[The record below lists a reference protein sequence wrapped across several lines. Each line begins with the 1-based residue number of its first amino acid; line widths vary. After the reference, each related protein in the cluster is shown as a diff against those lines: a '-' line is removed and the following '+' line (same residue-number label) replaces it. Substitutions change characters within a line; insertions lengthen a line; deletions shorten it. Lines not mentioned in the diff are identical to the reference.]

1 MFSFLPPLVIIFV
14 IYIFVVRMLG
24 KSALAQLTPHDF
36 AALFFL
42 AYVAFQPIQI
52 DTYVQ
57 SFIGIVAIGLTH
69 YLMSRLSLVDGVKH
83 WIIGQPTVL
92 VRHGE
97 ILPANLKRS
106 HFSLTELLSV
116 LRTSGYP
123 RVKDIEYAF
132 LEPNGDVS
140 IVPKREYA
148 PLTPS
153 HLGMEP
159 EYEGIPLT
167 MIVEGKVQKRNLK
180 LINRDEDWLNQQLA
194 SQGFHNTSN
203 IFFAYILDGDN
214 ELEIV
219 SYPTNTKESEG

>member
-1 MFSFLPPLVIIFV
+1 MLNFLPPLVIIFI
-14 IYIFVVRMLG
+14 IYIMVVRMLG

-57 SFIGIVAIGLTH
+57 AFIGIVAIGLTH
-69 YLMSRLSLVDGVKH
+69 HFLSRLSLVDGIKH

-97 ILPANLKRS
+97 ILPTNLKRS

-123 RVKDIEYAF
+123 KVKDIEYAF

-153 HLGMEP
+153 HLGIEP

-167 MIVEGKVQKRNLK
+167 MIVEGKIQKRNLK
-180 LINRDEDWLNQQLA
+180 LINRDEAWLWEQLR
-194 SQGFHNTSN
+194 SQGFEETSK

-214 ELEIV
+214 ALEV
-219 SYPTNTKESEG
+219 VRYPTNTKESEG

>member
-1 MFSFLPPLVIIFV
+1 MLSFLPPLVLIF
-14 IYIFVVRMLG
+14 ILYISVVRMLG

-52 DTYVQ
+52 DTYTQ
-57 SFIGIVAIGLTH
+57 ALIGIIAIGLTH
-69 YLMSRLSLVDGVKH
+69 HLLSRLSLVDGIKH

-106 HFSLTELLSV
+106 HFSLVELLSV

-167 MIVEGKVQKRNLK
+167 MIVEEKIQKRNLK
-180 LINRDEDWLNQQLA
+180 LINRDEEWLSEQLA
-194 SQGFHNTSN
+194 TQGYNGTSN

-214 ELEIV
+214 ELEV
-219 SYPTNTKESEG
+219 VTYPTNTKENEE

>member
-1 MFSFLPPLVIIFV
+1 MLSFLPPLVLIFI
-14 IYIFVVRMLG
+14 IYISVVRMLG

-52 DTYVQ
+52 DTYIQ
-57 SFIGIVAIGLTH
+57 AFIGIIAIGLTH
-69 YLMSRLSLVDGVKH
+69 YLLSRLSLVDGIKH

-92 VRHGE
+92 IRHGE
-97 ILPANLKRS
+97 ILPTNLKRS
-106 HFSLTELLSV
+106 HFSLVELLSV

-153 HLGMEP
+153 HLGMKP

-167 MIVEGKVQKRNLK
+167 MIVEEKIQKRNLQ
-180 LINRDEDWLNQQLA
+180 LINRDEEWLFEQLET
-194 SQGFHNTSN
+194 QGFDGTSN

-214 ELEIV
+214 ELEV
-219 SYPTNTKESEG
+219 VTYPTNTKENEE